1 MAALVIS
8 LSWKPASYVEQL
20 IRIQAE
26 QELGHIDA
34 GILNEPMQ
42 VQATLLDYV
51 GDKELLLKA
60 WIALSKYQETAR
72 QVLLLYGSEPEFKE
86 ILRTYGDAV
95 IPVIQYFRDNEV
107 WTVKAMQ
114 SITEALEK
122 IWGIVTGNEPERKTP
137 VALGPTE
144 RGWAAVNFIKHEG
157 YDFLGQFAVDKE
169 KMAKWNQT
177 DRVVKALTSFFTSGV
192 RKLETKHDLGEDITT
207 ADVFWAGL
215 DVAVVA
221 VPAKLLVSG
230 KAVARSGQELNLAT
244 RTRLFAP
251 RLLSRGQMFRKFGAY
266 GAAAATI
273 YIVATNPSLLNSVF
287 AEVANLIGV
296 SPWIAQVAGWSVV
309 IAFLL
314 YVFSWLLI
322 PVAKFLLFLLRRLER
337 SPKPAWLARR

>member
-1 MAALVIS
+1 MLAALAIS

-34 GILNEPMQ
+34 GILKEPMQ
-42 VQATLLDYV
+42 VQATLLDYA

-95 IPVIQYFRDNEV
+95 IPVIQYFRDNDV

-114 SITEALEK
+114 SITETLGK
-122 IWGIVTGNEPERKTP
+122 IWGIVTGDEPERKTP

-144 RGWAAVNFIKHEG
+144 RGWAAVNFIKYEG
-157 YDFLGQFAVDKE
+157 HDFLGQFAVDKE

-215 DVAVVA
+215 DVALIA
-221 VPAKLLVSG
+221 VPAKLLLSG
-230 KAVARSGQELNLAT
+230 KAVARSGKPLNLAS
-244 RTRLFAP
+244 RTRLVAP
-251 RLLSRGQMFRKFGAY
+251 RLLEEGRMFSKLGAY
-266 GAAAATI
+266 GATAAII
-273 YIVATNPSLLNSVF
+273 YVVVRHPSLLNSVF
-287 AEVANLIGV
+287 AELAELVGV
-296 SPWIAQVAGWSVV
+296 SPWMVQAAGWSV
-309 IAFLL
+309 ILAFLFYFL
-314 YVFSWLLI
+314 SWLLI
-322 PVAKFLLFLLRRLER
+322 PIAQFTLFLLKRFER
-337 SPKPAWLARR
+337 SAKPESRAQ